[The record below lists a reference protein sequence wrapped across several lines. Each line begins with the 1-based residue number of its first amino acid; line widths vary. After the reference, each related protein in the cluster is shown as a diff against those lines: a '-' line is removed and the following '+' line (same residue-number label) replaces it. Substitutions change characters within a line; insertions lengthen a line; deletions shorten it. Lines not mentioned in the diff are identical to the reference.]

1 MAFHSVSFDRVTRR
15 SNSCLLTGRDGISVK
30 FRLIVEAREG
40 STELTPSFR
49 DPQVNYYVR
58 DVDASVRF
66 YTELFGFN
74 ETFRTPE
81 TGTPEHVEVRLG
93 GLVLGL
99 ASIEAARR
107 VHGLDVASGPPR
119 AEVVLW
125 TDNVDQVFEELV
137 SQGVTVL
144 REPHDFLG
152 RLRAAW
158 IADPDGN
165 PVEIVYEYA

>member
-1 MAFHSVSFDRVTRR
+1 MKHT
-15 SNSCLLTGRDGISVK
+15 
-30 FRLIVEAREG
+30 
-40 STELTPSFR
+40 FR

-58 DVDASVRF
+58 DVESSVRF

-74 ETFRTPE
+74 ETFRTPTSGE
-81 TGTPEHVEVRLG
+81 PEHVEVRLG

-107 VHGLDVASGPPR
+107 VHGLNVSSGPPR

-125 TDNVDQVFEELV
+125 TDNVDQVFEDLV
-137 SQGVTVL
+137 SRGVPAL

-158 IADPDGN
+158 VADPDGN
-165 PVEIVYEYA
+165 PVEIVHEYVRTPAT